1 MAVLVGLDIGTT
13 STIGVLIRPDGA
25 TLATASRPVR
35 LHAEHPAWAE
45 EEPEQWW
52 DNACAILRELV
63 AAADAAGER
72 VAAVGVTGM
81 LPAVVLLDDAGR
93 PIRRSIQQ
101 SDARAG
107 AEVEAMRRAVD
118 EQDFFR
124 RTGCGI
130 NQQLVAPTLRWL
142 ERHEPDAFARIAT
155 CFGSYDFVTHRLTG
169 ARTVEHNWALESGFL
184 ELESRRFAD
193 DLLAL
198 GGLRPDQVPAV
209 RTPLDIVGGV
219 TAAASR
225 ATGLAEGTPVIAGV
239 ADHAASTFAAGVVA
253 DGDVLLKFGGS
264 GDIMAAT
271 RAPIGD
277 PRLYNDFHVIP
288 GLFMPNGCMA
298 ASGAALNWLAATI
311 AQNLPRAEGQTI
323 HQALDRLAAATPAG
337 AQGLVFLPYVL
348 GEKTPLH
355 DPDARGVLLGLGLH
369 HSTGHLWRAAL
380 EGIAFGFRHH
390 LDVFAEA
397 GLAAERF
404 RASDGGAASG
414 VWMQIVADVI
424 QRPIQL
430 LTGHPGSALGAA
442 FVAGFA
448 TGAFD
453 RWDQVGRFVGLG
465 ATVMPDLANAAVYD
479 RLYGVYRETYDRLR
493 PLFPALGAA

>member
-1 MAVLVGLDIGTT
+1 MALLAGLDIGTT

-35 LHAEHPAWAE
+35 LHAEHPGWAE
-45 EEPEQWW
+45 EEAEEWW
-52 DNACAILRELV
+52 ANACAVLREL
-63 AAADAAGER
+63 ATAADAAGETI
-72 VAAVGVTGM
+72 ACVGVTGM
-81 LPAVVLLDDAGR
+81 LPAVVLLDAAGR

-107 AEVEAMRRAVD
+107 VEVEELRRSVD
-118 EQDFFR
+118 EARFFA

-142 ERHEPDAFARIAT
+142 EKHEPGAFARIAT
-155 CFGSYDFVTHRLTG
+155 VFGSYDFVTHRLTG

-184 ELESRRFAD
+184 LLEERRFAD

-198 GGLRPDQVPAV
+198 GGLRPDQMPAV

-219 TAAASR
+219 TAAAAA
-225 ATGLAEGTPVIAGV
+225 ATGLAQGTPVIAGV
-239 ADHAASTFAAGVVA
+239 ADHAASTFAAGVVD

-277 PRLYNDFHVIP
+277 SRLYNDFHVVP

-298 ASGAALNWLAATI
+298 ASGAALNWLAAT
-311 AQNLPRAEGQTI
+311 AAAHLPLAAGQTV
-323 HQALDRLAAATPAG
+323 HQALDQLAAATPAG
-337 AQGLVFLPYVL
+337 ADGLVFLPYVL

-355 DPDARGVLLGLGLH
+355 DPAARGVLLGLGLH
-369 HSTGHLWRAAL
+369 HRTGHVWRAAL

-404 RASDGGAASG
+404 RASDGGASSR
-414 VWMQIVADVI
+414 VWMQIVSDVI
-424 QRPIQL
+424 QQPIQL
-430 LTGHPGSALGAA
+430 LRGHPGSALGAA
-442 FVAGFA
+442 FVAGYA
-448 TGAFD
+448 VGAFD
-453 RWDQVGRFVGLG
+453 RWDQIDRFVGP
-465 ATVMPDLANAAVYD
+465 AERIEPDPGNRAVYD
-479 RLYGVYRETYDRLR
+479 RLYGVYRETYERLR
-493 PLFPALGAA
+493 TLFPRLAG

>member
-1 MAVLVGLDIGTT
+1 MPVLVGLDIGTT

-25 TLATASRPVR
+25 TLMTETRPVR
-35 LHAEHPAWAE
+35 LHAERAGWAE
-45 EEPEQWW
+45 EDAEEWW
-52 DNACAILRELV
+52 ANACAILRAL
-63 AAADAAGER
+63 AAAAASAGETI
-72 VAAVGVTGM
+72 ACVGVTGM
-81 LPAVVLLDDAGR
+81 LPAVVLLDEGGR

-107 AEVEAMRRAVD
+107 VEVEEMRRSVD
-118 EQDFFR
+118 EARFFA

-142 ERHEPDAFARIAT
+142 ERHEPDPFARIAT
-155 CFGSYDFVTHRLTG
+155 VFGSYDFITHRLTG
-169 ARTVEHNWALESGFL
+169 ARTVEHNWALESGFML
-184 ELESRRFAD
+184 IEERRLAD
-193 DLLAL
+193 DLVALA
-198 GGLRPDQVPAV
+198 GLRPDQLPTP

-219 TAAASR
+219 TRAAAA

-271 RAPIGD
+271 AAPVGD
-277 PRLYNDFHVIP
+277 PRLYNDFHVVP

-298 ASGAALNWLAATI
+298 ASGAALNWLARMVA
-311 AQNLPRAEGQTI
+311 AHLPLAEGHSI
-323 HQALDRLAAATPAG
+323 HQALDALAAATPPG
-337 AQGLVFLPYVL
+337 AEGLVFLPYVL

-369 HSTGHLWRAAL
+369 HATGHVWRAAL

-390 LDVFAEA
+390 LDVFSEA

-404 RASDGGAASG
+404 RASDGGARSR

-424 QRPIQL
+424 QRPIRL
-430 LTGHPGSALGAA
+430 LEGHPGSALGAA

-448 TGAFD
+448 VGAFD
-453 RWDQVGRFVGLG
+453 RWDQVGRFVTPGE
-465 ATVMPDLANAAVYD
+465 MIRPRPHNAAVYD
-479 RLYGVYRETYDRLR
+479 RLYGVYREAYGRLR
-493 PLFPALGAA
+493 PLFPRLGAA